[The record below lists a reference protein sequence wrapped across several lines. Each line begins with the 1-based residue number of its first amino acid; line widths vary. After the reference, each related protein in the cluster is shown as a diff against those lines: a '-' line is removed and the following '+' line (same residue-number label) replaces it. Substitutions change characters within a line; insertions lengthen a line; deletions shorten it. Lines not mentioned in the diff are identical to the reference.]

1 VAGGGT
7 ALTSLSK
14 IQRLRLRADGDRRTR
29 SVTVAATAM
38 GAALSTALAVVL
50 ATGGQ
55 PASVSPRP
63 ASDQSAPAAQPPAGP
78 SQYGLSHSRHTRS
91 RTGNHADTGT
101 LTPPAQAPTP
111 TPNGTSDTGSGA
123 S

>member
-1 VAGGGT
+1 MSVSRT
-7 ALTSLSK
+7 
-14 IQRLRLRADGDRRTR
+14 QRLRLRANGDRRTR

-50 ATGGQ
+50 ATGQ

-63 ASDQSAPAAQPPAGP
+63 ASDQLAPADQPSTGP
-78 SQYGLSHSRHTRS
+78 SQHGLSHSRHTRS
-91 RTGNHADTGT
+91 HGNRGDTGT
-101 LTPPAQAPTP
+101 LAPPAQAPTP
-111 TPNGTSDTGSGA
+111 TSNGSSDAGSGA